1 MKKKVVIVGG
11 GLGGMSTAIRLAS
24 EGYDVTIVEK
34 GERLGGKLNK
44 REGKGF
50 SFDTGPSILT
60 MPWVLEKVFAHANR
74 DINDYID
81 IIRVEPGWRTFFDDG
96 KVLDIS
102 SDLPTMLDEMK
113 KISTDDANNFF
124 NYLSYCGKMYE
135 LTMKSFYKKSINGL
149 QDLRTMHPVKELLQ
163 MDPMKSMDAA
173 TRKFIKDKHW
183 QQLFNFLI
191 MYVGSSP
198 YHAPAIMSQLTHVQ
212 LGLGVHYVKG
222 GMYKIAEA
230 MAKVLEE
237 LSVEVRLNCEVEDI
251 LTSGSRA
258 EGIRT
263 KIGEEIM
270 ADIVV
275 SNLEAI
281 PCYKSLLADY
291 HESSKEVE
299 ELSKYAPTVSGLV
312 MLLGVDRTY
321 DHLAHHNFFFSKDP
335 KKEFR
340 QIFDE
345 KKLADD
351 PTVYIGISSKSDST
365 QAPEGKENL
374 FVLTHVPPLKEGEDW
389 SQYKESYR
397 IKVLDKLEK
406 MGVTNLRNHIQ
417 YEYTFTPNDI
427 QGLYGANGGS
437 IYGTVTDRKLNGGFK
452 IPNKSRVLSNMY
464 FVGGSTHPGGGVP
477 MVTLSGQL
485 TAESILDEQMKV
497 NRFIG

>member
-1 MKKKVVIVGG
+1 MKKKVIIVGG

-24 EGYDVTIVEK
+24 EGYDVTIIEK

-60 MPWVLEKVFAHANR
+60 MPWVLEKVFAHASR
-74 DINDYID
+74 DLNDYVD
-81 IIRVEPGWRTFFDDG
+81 IIRVEPGWRTFFEDG
-96 KVLDIS
+96 KVLDVS
-102 SDLPTMLDEMK
+102 SDLPTMLEEMK
-113 KISTDDANNFF
+113 KTSTEDANNFF

-173 TRKFIKDKHW
+173 NRKFIKDKHL

-237 LSVEVRLNCEVEDI
+237 LDVEIRLNCEVEDI
-251 LTSGSRA
+251 LTTGSRA

-263 KIGEEIM
+263 KIGEELL

-291 HESSKEVE
+291 HESAKEVD

-312 MLLGVDRTY
+312 LLLGVDREY

-335 KKEFR
+335 KKEFK

-345 KKLADD
+345 NKLADD
-351 PTVYIGISSKSDST
+351 PTIYIGISSKSDPT

-389 SQYKESYR
+389 TQYKESYR
-397 IKVLDKLEK
+397 LKVLDKLEK
-406 MGVTNLRNHIQ
+406 MGVTNLRDHIE
-417 YEYTFTPNDI
+417 YEYTFTPNDL
-427 QGLYGANGGS
+427 QALYGANGGS

-477 MVTLSGQL
+477 MVALSGQL
-485 TAESILDEQMKV
+485 TAELIINEQVKV

>member
-1 MKKKVVIVGG
+1 MKKKVLIVGG

-24 EGYDVTIVEK
+24 EGFQVTILEK
-34 GERLGGKLNK
+34 GDRLGGKLNK
-44 REGKGF
+44 RGGKGF

-74 DINDYID
+74 DINDYLD
-81 IIRVEPGWRTFFDDG
+81 IVRVEPGWRTFFEDG
-96 KVLDIS
+96 KTLDVS
-102 SDLPTMLDEMK
+102 SDLPTMLNEMK
-113 KISTDDANNFF
+113 KTSHEDANNLF

-149 QDLRTMHPVKELLQ
+149 QDLRSMHPVKELLQ

-173 TRKFIKDKHW
+173 TRRFIKDKHL
-183 QQLFNFLI
+183 QQLFNFLV
-191 MYVGSSP
+191 MYIGSSP

-237 LSVEVRLNCEVEDI
+237 LDVEVRLNCEVEDI
-251 LTSGSRA
+251 ITSNSRA
-258 EGIRT
+258 EGVRT
-263 KIGEEIM
+263 KIGEEIKG
-270 ADIVV
+270 DLVV

-281 PCYKSLLADY
+281 PCYKSLLKEH
-291 HESSKEVE
+291 HESFKEVH
-299 ELSKYAPTVSGLV
+299 ELNKYAPTVSGLV
-312 MLLGVDRTY
+312 LLLGVDRTY
-321 DHLAHHNFFFSKDP
+321 DQLAHHNFFFSKDP
-335 KKEFR
+335 RKEFK

-351 PTVYIGISSKSDST
+351 PTVYIGVSSKTDET

-389 SQYKESYR
+389 SIYKDNYR
-397 IKVLDKLEK
+397 EKIITKLER
-406 MGVTNLRNHIQ
+406 MGVSDLKKHIE
-417 YEYTFTPNDI
+417 YEYTFTPNDLEN
-427 QGLYGANGGS
+427 LYGANGGS

-452 IPNKSRVLSNMY
+452 IPNKSRILSNMY

-485 TAESILDEQMKV
+485 TAELIMEEQVKV